1 MPLKPAAFTI
11 AADHPCVKYFEGED
25 TGKNHIV
32 IKEFETDPLYKS
44 MWGTERE
51 LFASY
56 GISCICALKD
66 GGSVVGL
73 LLLADKEKGVGYT
86 YSDFSFLSTVSA
98 IASIAIKNAALY
110 KQVAEREHLFS
121 SMTAVSYTHLTLPT
135 ILRV

>member
-11 AADHPCVKYFEGED
+11 AADHPCVKYFEDDGS
-25 TGKNHIV
+25 GKNHIV

-44 MWGTERE
+44 VWGSERE

-121 SMTAVSYTHLTLPT
+121 SMTAFYP
-135 ILRV
+135 